1 MELFKKKG
9 KQPEEKTAE
18 RNCIEDR
25 ELKMNL
31 ANTAVGLLV
40 PGEDFEQLENTRCE
54 FGYLF
59 WIEEHGLEALFKITT
74 DKREC
79 YVAAQK
85 ESLMRLNINEELFRS
100 TAETF
105 LSMHQ

>member
-1 MELFKKKG
+1 MGADRRARNVIRRGKG
-9 KQPEEKTAE
+9 IFRQ
-18 RNCIEDR
+18 
-25 ELKMNL
+25 
-31 ANTAVGLLV
+31 LLSMLLG

-79 YVAAQK
+79 YFAAQK
-85 ESLMRLNINEELFRS
+85 ESLMRLNFNEELFRS